1 MNVYVL
7 DEDPVAAAIAQCDA
21 HVVAGS
27 FACAQLL
34 RSAAEDLQVWAGEL
48 PQLYNTNC
56 VHAEWATRNT
66 KMCEW
71 LLKHTLA
78 LQREY
83 THRYGRDHKLLSAV
97 SSLEPRL
104 SERLSDLVDL
114 YDYGDD
120 SVSFMAHAP
129 YGYWPCN
136 PVEASKDVVAA
147 YRRYYIMEKRR
158 GAKYTRRAP
167 PPWMVSALE
176 QPPTLPIQAARR
188 TRPYL
193 GIPVKIEARQVRVSL
208 FDPHTYGMPSV
219 DAEPLVVRFDGTCRD
234 KRYTL
239 GRGATRVLKELRN
252 YG

>member
-34 RSAAEDLQVWAGEL
+34 QLVARDVSVPATDLPV
-48 PQLYNTNC
+48 LYNHNC
-56 VHAEWATRNT
+56 AHAAWATRDT
-66 KMCEW
+66 KMGLW
-71 LLKHTLA
+71 LLRHTLA

-83 THRYGRDHKLLSAV
+83 AHRYGRDHKLFAAV

-104 SERLSDLVDL
+104 SKRLRNLANT
-114 YDYGDD
+114 YGDD
-120 SVSFMAHAP
+120 SVSFMAHVP

-136 PVEASKDVVAA
+136 PVEASKDIVAA